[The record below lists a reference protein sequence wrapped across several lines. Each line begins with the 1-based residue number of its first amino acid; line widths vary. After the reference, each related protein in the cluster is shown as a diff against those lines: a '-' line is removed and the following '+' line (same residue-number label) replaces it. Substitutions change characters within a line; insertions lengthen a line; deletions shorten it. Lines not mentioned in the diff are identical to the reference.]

1 MKMYLHLIKASEV
14 GDEQGEEFIYFPTT
28 QFTKEQA
35 LSYFKPVQQE
45 ITKNGERYIYTAY
58 EFNNK
63 LYSEINYWGEI
74 GKREGDALVHYDE
87 EKS

>member
-1 MKMYLHLIKASEV
+1 MYLHLIKAREV
-14 GDEQGEEFIYFPTT
+14 GDDRAEEFVYFPTT

-35 LSYFKPVQQE
+35 LSYFKPIRKE
-45 ITKNGERYIYTAY
+45 IIKNGEHFTYTVY